1 MIGAFFRKSSS
12 KISSERSDSM
22 INRENGKFKIEDM
35 DVFEL
40 VQKYNTPLY
49 CYSEKA
55 ISNQM
60 KAIHNIMNVLRE
72 FHLGFALK
80 ANNNIHLINYMV
92 KNGTWI
98 DIVNKNEYIL
108 AREGG
113 TPPEK
118 IVVNGNGKTKEFI
131 TEMIEEGVFSINID
145 SKEEYE
151 LVREII
157 REMDITK
164 GLPLFMLRVNPDVD
178 PHTHPYISTGLK
190 ENKFGVQM
198 DTARA
203 ILLADNGLITGLHT
217 HIGSNICDIEAYKEA
232 FETLLELKNDF
243 PRLNTINIGGGWGID
258 YKKNGKH
265 MDLEAYTQRVIPILK
280 AFDCPIMMEI
290 GRFILAPSGILLS
303 KVLYKKVTEFKT
315 FVVCDANMAN
325 MIRPA
330 LYSAYHHIQPLHVN
344 PSDEVIT
351 ADIVG
356 ALCETGDRLAVDR
369 VIEDVS
375 MGDLI
380 AIHDTGAYGYSM
392 ASNYNAESRPA
403 EILINEDESR
413 LIRKREDVNDLLK
426 KMKV

>member
-1 MIGAFFRKSSS
+1 M
-12 KISSERSDSM
+12 KIKSERSDNV
-22 INRENGKFKIEDM
+22 IKRDDKQIKIEGL

-40 VQKYNTPLY
+40 VEKYDTPLY
-49 CYSEKA
+49 CYSEKVIA
-55 ISNQM
+55 ERI
-60 KAIHNIMNVLRE
+60 KIIHDVMNSLRE

-131 TEMIEEGVFSINID
+131 TEMIKEGVFSINID
-145 SKEEYE
+145 SREEYE
-151 LVREII
+151 LIREIL
-157 REMDITK
+157 REMDSPQN
-164 GLPLFMLRVNPDVD
+164 LPTFMLRVNPDVD

-198 DTARA
+198 DTALA
-203 ILLADNGLITGLHT
+203 ILLSDNGLITGLHT
-217 HIGSNICDIEAYKEA
+217 HIGSNIYDISAYQEA
-232 FETLLELKNDF
+232 FGTLLKLKRDF

-258 YKKNGKH
+258 YKKNGVH
-265 MDLEAYTQRVIPILK
+265 LNLDAYTEKVIPILRQ
-280 AFDCPIMMEI
+280 FDCPVMMEI
-290 GRFILAPSGILLS
+290 GRFILGPAGVLLS
-303 KVLYKKVTEFKT
+303 KVLYKKVTEYKT
-315 FVVCDANMAN
+315 FVVCDANMSN

-330 LYSAYHHIQPLHVN
+330 LYNAYHHVQPLHVN
-344 PSDEVIT
+344 PSDDEIT

-356 ALCETGDRLAVDR
+356 GLCETGDRIAVDR
-369 VIEDVS
+369 DIEDAS
-375 MGDLI
+375 SGDLL
-380 AIHDTGAYGYSM
+380 AIYDTGAYGYSM

-403 EILINEDESR
+403 EILISDDECR
-413 LIRKREDVNDLLK
+413 LIRKRETVDDLLK

>member
-1 MIGAFFRKSSS
+1 MITGFFHEWFL
-12 KISSERSDSM
+12 IFDERSDDM
-22 INRENGKFKIEDM
+22 IKRENNKIKIEGM

-40 VQKYNTPLY
+40 VEKYDTPLY

-55 ISNQM
+55 ISKQM
-60 KAIHNIMNVLRE
+60 KTIHSVMDSLRE

-98 DIVNKNEYIL
+98 DIVNKNEYLL

-118 IVVNGNGKTKEFI
+118 IVVNGNGKTKAFI
-131 TEMIEEGVFSINID
+131 REMIEEGVFSINID

-151 LVREII
+151 VIREIL
-157 REMDITK
+157 REMDSPQ
-164 GLPLFMLRVNPDVD
+164 GLPAFMLRVNPDVD

-203 ILLADNGLITGLHT
+203 ILLSDNGLITGLHT
-217 HIGSNICDIEAYKEA
+217 HIGSNIYDIGAYQEA
-232 FETLLELKNDF
+232 FETLLDLKKDF
-243 PRLNTINIGGGWGID
+243 SRLNFINIGGGWGID
-258 YKKNGKH
+258 YEKNGKH
-265 MDLEAYTQRVIPILK
+265 IDLDAYTEHVLPILK
-280 AFDCPIMMEI
+280 QFDCPVMMEI
-290 GRFILAPSGILLS
+290 GRFILGPSGVLLS
-303 KVLYKKVTEFKT
+303 KVLYKKVTEHKT

-330 LYSAYHHIQPLHVN
+330 LYNAYHHVKPLHVN
-344 PSDEVIT
+344 SSDDEIT

-356 ALCETGDRLAVDR
+356 GLCETGDRIAVNRD
-369 VIEDVS
+369 IEDVS
-375 MGDLI
+375 TGDLL
-380 AIHDTGAYGYSM
+380 AILDTGAYGYSM

-403 EILINEDESR
+403 EILISDDECR
-413 LIRKREDVNDLLK
+413 LIRKRETVKDLLK

>member
-1 MIGAFFRKSSS
+1 MITGFFRNVSLKLSN
-12 KISSERSDSM
+12 ERSDDV
-22 INRENGKFKIEDM
+22 IKRENNTIKIEGM

-40 VQKYNTPLY
+40 VDKYDTPLY
-49 CYSEKA
+49 CYSEKTLSKQ
-55 ISNQM
+55 I
-60 KAIHNIMNVLRE
+60 KAIHTIMNALGE

-113 TPPEK
+113 TPPGK
-118 IVVNGNGKTKEFI
+118 IVVNGNGKTKAFI
-131 TEMIEEGVFSINID
+131 KEMIEEGVFSINID
-145 SKEEYE
+145 SKEEYD
-151 LVREII
+151 LTREII
-157 REMDITK
+157 REMDNTK
-164 GLPLFMLRVNPDVD
+164 ELPLFMLRVNPDVD

-198 DTARA
+198 DSARA
-203 ILLADNGLITGLHT
+203 ILLGDNGLITGLHT
-217 HIGSNICDIEAYKEA
+217 HIGSNIYDIGAFKEA
-232 FETLLELKNDF
+232 FEALLTLKNDF

-258 YKKNGKH
+258 YEKNGEH
-265 MDLEAYTQRVIPILK
+265 MDLDAYAQQVIPILK

-290 GRFILAPSGILLS
+290 GRFIMGPSGVLLS
-303 KVLYKKVTEFKT
+303 TVLYKKVTEFKT

-330 LYSAYHHIQPLHVN
+330 LYNAYHHVQPLHIN
-344 PSDEVIT
+344 PSEEVIT

-356 ALCETGDRLAVDR
+356 ALCETGDRLAIDR
-369 VIEDVS
+369 DIEDVS
-375 MGDLI
+375 AGDLI
-380 AIHDTGAYGYSM
+380 AIYDTGAYGYSM

-403 EILINEDESR
+403 EILISEDDCR